1 METALCLVCGTKP
14 VKYKCGDCEDIEY
27 CSEACQTAD
36 WIEGHYVECIDARA
50 YSSSGGGGTRKSF
63 GSSTRNYSAAS
74 SNRRGSSRSGGSTR
88 STRTSSAARS
98 SRNQRQQRAGD
109 RWIQKAHLHEGA
121 FTNEAK
127 RHGMST
133 QRFMNYVLKNPEH
146 FSSTTFHRALFM
158 KNAKKF
164 KN

>member
-14 VKYKCGDCEDIEY
+14 VKYICGDCENIEY

-36 WIEGHYVECIDARA
+36 WIEGHHIECIDARA
-50 YSSSGGGGTRKSF
+50 SSGGGARRSF
-63 GSSTRNYSAAS
+63 GSSTRS
-74 SNRRGSSRSGGSTR
+74 SSVARRGSSRSGGSTR
-88 STRTSSAARS
+88 S
-98 SRNQRQQRAGD
+98 SRNERQQRAGN

-146 FSSTTFHRALFM
+146 FSPTTFHRALFM